1 MSDELEARMSNLEA
15 HMEKTLSQLAQMVGF
30 MGALSTAVSQLTNTW
45 VEETTALKR
54 EFNNHSQ
61 GIEQLMKAQTQIAS
75 AVDTLSRQCAAMFKL
90 QNERIAAIEA
100 SKQKPETQQLN

>member
-1 MSDELEARMSNLEA
+1 MSDDLEARMNNLES
-15 HMEKTLSQLAQMVGF
+15 HMEKTVSQLTQMVGF

-54 EFNNHSQ
+54 DFNGHSQ
-61 GIEQLMKAQTQIAS
+61 GFEQLMKAQTQIAS
-75 AVDTLSRQCAAMFKL
+75 AADSLSRQCAAMFKL

-100 SKQKPETQQLN
+100 SKQRPETQQLN